1 MKRNF
6 GILSASL
13 ASLLLLAAP
22 VFAHHGSA
30 GEDTTKIVT
39 VKGTVTDFQYINPH
53 TQIYVD
59 VKDENGKVEN
69 WNGELSN
76 TLVLHRAGWNSK
88 MIKAGDQVTLKGYQS
103 KNKTGFL
110 RLTSIVLADGKIYG
124 QFVPTGYVPGF
135 IDTLS
140 KRGIKVPREIF
151 LHQTA

>member
-1 MKRNF
+1 MKRKF
-6 GILSASL
+6 GILSVFL
-13 ASLLLLAAP
+13 VGLVLLAVP

-59 VKDENGKVEN
+59 AKDENGNVQN

-88 MIKAGDQVTLKGYQS
+88 MIKPGDQVTLKGYQS
-103 KNKTGFL
+103 KNKSGFL
-110 RLTSIVLADGKIYG
+110 RLTSIVLSDGKEMEA
-124 QFVPTGYVPGF
+124 F
-135 IDTLS
+135 
-140 KRGIKVPREIF
+140 PR
-151 LHQTA
+151 LD